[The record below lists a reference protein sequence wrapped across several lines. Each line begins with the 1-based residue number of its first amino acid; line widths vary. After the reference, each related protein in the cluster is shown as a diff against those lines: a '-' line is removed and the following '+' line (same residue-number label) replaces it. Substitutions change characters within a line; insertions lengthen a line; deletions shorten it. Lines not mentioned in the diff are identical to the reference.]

1 MHLTRG
7 SRAGFLGEKQMIGRR
22 EMRDWMA
29 FATAI
34 VLALLTKMLLP

>member
-1 MHLTRG
+1 MQPG
-7 SRAGFLGEKQMIGRR
+7 GFPRRKAAAIGRGD
-22 EMRDWMA
+22 MRDWMA

>member
-1 MHLTRG
+1 V
-7 SRAGFLGEKQMIGRR
+7 SFLGEKHVTGRR
-22 EMRDWMA
+22 EMSDWMA

>member
-1 MHLTRG
+1 MQPNPVKPRRKI
-7 SRAGFLGEKQMIGRR
+7 SAGRSVRRLG
-22 EMRDWMA
+22 MRDWMA

>member
-1 MHLTRG
+1 
-7 SRAGFLGEKQMIGRR
+7 MIGRCL
-22 EMRDWMA
+22 MRDWMA

>member
-1 MHLTRG
+1 MQPTGLPR
-7 SRAGFLGEKQMIGRR
+7 RKAAVIGRR
-22 EMRDWMA
+22 DMRDWMA